1 LDLGR
6 KWILRNG
13 FRKENAEDTEKTLRF
28 GRNPETRWIRTDG
41 GNSINPTGP
50 ERKQFPDVKVRAIEK
65 PPSVHLLKGIT
76 PMGGNPEGK
85 RFSEGRFPIQDEIP
99 RKRCLLSEETSTS
112 GVSLN
117 RKQFQESEILNWT
130 ILLDGDP
137 LEGVSTLTSRR
148 DPLEAIPVLTEGF
161 S

>member
-1 LDLGR
+1 
-6 KWILRNG
+6 
-13 FRKENAEDTEKTLRF
+13 
-28 GRNPETRWIRTDG
+28 
-41 GNSINPTGP
+41 
-50 ERKQFPDVKVRAIEK
+50 VKVRAIEK

-117 RKQFQESEILNWT
+117 RKQFQESEILNRT

-137 LEGVSTLTSRR
+137 LEGGVDLDKLEGWTGSNSCFDRKLLMKYSPDR
-148 DPLEAIPVLTEGF
+148 DPRRMDLPKYPTYWLGSNSPPLLRIHWRPKSNVEPPPEREVPSNE
-161 S
+161 SWV